1 MIKFYKTE
9 AIVLG
14 RKNIG
19 EADKIVT
26 LLTKFYGKRRVMAKG
41 IRRIHSRRAP
51 HLEPFSQIYVVIRR
65 GKAFEYITE
74 VTTLYNFSQIRKEL
88 WRTAY
93 AYQVLELTNAILA
106 ENETNQIAYELL
118 GKFLTQL
125 NDISLSSAVFEQT
138 LHEYK
143 VRLLQ
148 NLGFLVKDKQY
159 RGEDIDKYLEN
170 LMERKLKSTRLLT
183 NI

>member
-1 MIKFYKTE
+1 MIKFYKTA

-14 RKNIG
+14 RVNRG

-51 HLEPFSQIYVVIRR
+51 HLEPFSHIYVVIRS
-65 GKAFEYITE
+65 GKTFEYITE
-74 VTTLYNFSQIRKEL
+74 VTTLKNFSFVRTEL

-93 AYQVLELTNAILA
+93 AYQVLELTNAMLP
-106 ENETNQIAYELL
+106 ENESNQIAYEMLD
-118 GKFLTQL
+118 KFLIEL
-125 NDISLSSAVFEQT
+125 NDLSLNTSVFERT

-143 VRLLQ
+143 VGLLQ
-148 NLGFLVKDKQY
+148 NLGFLAKDKLY
-159 RGEDIDKYLEN
+159 REEDIDIYLES
-170 LMERKLKSTRLLT
+170 LMERKLKSSRLLT
-183 NI
+183 SI